1 MMNEVMEQAKG
12 LNLSKNIRDFGY
24 LLKSQ
29 LFDLRTM
36 WFWYLV
42 PNTFLALFLMG
53 FLVLFVGD
61 VGPERFRFIFVGSLV
76 SNISFG
82 MMLTLGQLIGRL
94 RYHNAFE
101 YYAALPISKAI
112 FVAALTSRGFI
123 LAVPSLL
130 IMLLIGG
137 IALDLW
143 LPPVA
148 LLILI
153 LGGITMAGIGA
164 FIGFW
169 SPTGE
174 IAGIATQVVSPFFI
188 FLAPVFFP
196 LEHLPGPLQ
205 VVARFIPTTYIAET
219 LRAAIAGRMYG
230 QFWLDLLILV
240 AFTLVVLVL
249 MPLKLDW
256 RAR

>member
-1 MMNEVMEQAKG
+1 MDEKIQQAKC
-12 LNLSKNIRDFGY
+12 LNLSKNIRDFGW

-36 WFWYLV
+36 WSWYLFQS
-42 PNTFLALFLMG
+42 TGTALGLMV
-53 FLVLFVGD
+53 FLVLFAGD
-61 VGPERFRFIFVGSLV
+61 VGPERLGFIFVGALV
-76 SNISFG
+76 TTICLG
-82 MMLTLGQLIGRL
+82 MMVSQGQLIGRL
-94 RYHNAFE
+94 RYQNAFE
-101 YYAALPISKAI
+101 YYAVLPISKAI
-112 FVAALTSRGFI
+112 FIAALTARGFVI
-123 LAVPSLL
+123 ATPALL

-174 IAGIATQVVSPFFI
+174 IATIASQVVSPFFI

-196 LEHLPGPLQ
+196 LEHLPDPLQ
-205 VVARFIPTTYIAET
+205 VVARFIPATYIAET

-230 QFWLDLLILV
+230 GFWEDLLILV
-240 AFTLVVLVL
+240 VFTLVVLGL
-249 MPLKLDW
+249 TPLKLDW
-256 RAR
+256 RVR